1 MNEELIR
8 KIVREELDKILK
20 QGIKIGENTITIT
33 GTQIDMGGG
42 SIINLGSPVMITRVA
57 SLNVGSDS
65 TEVTITG
72 LNHERLLVMGHFH
85 NANGGTTANYR
96 VFVNGDTTPTNYYAQ
111 ILEVT
116 GTTVSASNIND
127 CIFAKAE
134 PHGRAPFMI
143 YIARPLGWTIDTRYI
158 KLICFNTYNNGV
170 NLTTRITS
178 IVRQVNE
185 DVNITSLTFQ
195 CSNLSGALSAGS
207 RIRVFNVT

>member
-57 SLNVGSDS
+57 YLNVGSDS

-85 NANGGTTANYR
+85 NANASSTVSYR
-96 VFVNGDTTPTNYYAQ
+96 VFVNDDTTSTNYYAQ

-116 GTTVSASNIND
+116 GTTVSASNAND
-127 CIFAKAE
+127 SVFARAE
-134 PHGRAPFMI
+134 PLGRAPFMI
-143 YIARPLGWTIDTRYI
+143 YIARPLGRIASNRYI
-158 KLICFNTYNNGV
+158 KLICFNTYNNGA

-178 IVRQVNE
+178 IVRQVDE

-195 CSNLSGALSAGS
+195 CSKSGALSSGS
-207 RIRVFNVT
+207 RIRVFDVT

>member
-8 KIVREELDKILK
+8 KIVRDEIDNILK

-57 SLNVGSDS
+57 SLNVDPDF
-65 TEVTITG
+65 TEVTIIG

-85 NANGGTTANYR
+85 NANAENVANYR
-96 VFVNGDTTPTNYYAQ
+96 VFVNNDTTPTNYYAQ

-116 GTTVSASNIND
+116 GTTVSASNVND
-127 CIFAKAE
+127 CIFARAE
-134 PHGRAPFMI
+134 PCGRAPFII
-143 YIARPLGWTIDTRYI
+143 YIARPTGWTESNRYI

-178 IVRQVNE
+178 VVRQVDE

-195 CSNLSGALSAGS
+195 CSNVSGALSSGS
-207 RIRVFNVT
+207 RIRVFNIT